1 MADVKKNSGKGTYLT
16 LWATS
21 MASSFKSNVL
31 VLGAVNTAI
40 NDQECQHATRRF
52 ESIKMLLDKPAGWPT
67 FVQSHPSVK
76 TVD

>member
-1 MADVKKNSGKGTYLT
+1 MADVKKNSDKGTYLT
-16 LWATS
+16 LRATP

-31 VLGAVNTAI
+31 VLGAVNTAT
-40 NDQECQHATRRF
+40 NDQECQHATGRF